1 MANITIKNGEL
12 TVEISTLGAELQSVK
27 CEDKEYL
34 WHGDPAVWSG
44 RAPVLFPIC
53 GGIKDDKYTLNG
65 NEYTLP
71 KHGFGRKS
79 EFTIENQEDDKVV
92 FLLTAT
98 EETKKGFPFD
108 FELRISYALIGK
120 SIKVSYDV
128 LNKSQEDMYF
138 SIGAHEAYAIPEG
151 VEEYYLKFEKK
162 ERLTHNVLKG
172 VLLTEE
178 CVVLG
183 ENTDVLPLK
192 SEYFDIDAITMLN
205 LKSRKVS
212 LCKKDESKKITV
224 EFDGFDYMFVW
235 TKPGKN
241 PGYICIE
248 PWCGIPDLEGSSYD
262 ITEKRGINKIEPSG
276 TFNRVHT
283 ITIE

>member
-1 MANITIKNGEL
+1 MSIITLKNEEL

-27 CEDKEYL
+27 CRDKEYL
-34 WHGDPAVWSG
+34 WNGDPAVWSG

-53 GGIKDDKYTLNG
+53 GGLKEDKYTLNG
-65 NEYTLP
+65 KEYTLP

-79 EFTIENQEDDKVV
+79 EFSLERKEEDKAV
-92 FLLTAT
+92 FLLVAT

-108 FELRISYALIGK
+108 FELRIGYSLVGK

-128 LNKSQEDMYF
+128 ANKSAEDMYF
-138 SIGAHEAYAIPEG
+138 SIGAHEAYATPEG

-172 VLLTEE
+172 VLLTDE
-178 CVVLG
+178 CVVLA
-183 ENTDVLPLK
+183 EDTDVLPLK

-224 EFDGFDYMFVW
+224 EYDGFDYMFVW

-241 PGYICIE
+241 SGYLCIE
-248 PWCGIPDLEGSSYD
+248 PWCGIPDIEGSSYD
-262 ITEKRGINKIEPSG
+262 ITEKRGINKIEPCS
-276 TFNRVHT
+276 TFKRVHT

>member
-1 MANITIKNGEL
+1 MSIITIKNEEL

-27 CEDKEYL
+27 CRDKEYL
-34 WHGDPAVWSG
+34 WNGDPAVWSG

-53 GGIKDDKYTLNG
+53 GGLKEDKYTLNG
-65 NEYTLP
+65 KEYTLP

-79 EFTIENQEDDKVV
+79 EFSLESKEEDKAV

-108 FELRISYALIGK
+108 FELRIGYSLVGK

-128 LNKSQEDMYF
+128 ANKSAEDMYF
-138 SIGAHEAYAIPEG
+138 SIGAHEAYATPEG

-172 VLLTEE
+172 VLLTDE
-178 CVVLG
+178 CVVLA
-183 ENTDVLPLK
+183 EDTDVLPLK

-212 LCKKDESKKITV
+212 LRKNDNSKKITV
-224 EFDGFDYMFVW
+224 DFDGFDYMFVW

-241 PGYICIE
+241 SGYLCIE
-248 PWCGIPDLEGSSYD
+248 PWCGIPDIEGSSYD
-262 ITEKRGINKIEPSG
+262 ITEKRGINKVEPEK
-276 TFNRVHT
+276 TFSRVHT
-283 ITIE
+283 ITID